1 MMREYLK
8 IGMFRGILRVS
19 DFNPKNVLVRDDGQL
34 VSIDEGDIGKRAAM
48 FGPKNRG
55 WLTKAAV
62 TKDTVRAVLAE
73 INSDKQAKKELIAR
87 TLRELK
93 FNGKVIGEVM
103 RLRQ

>member
-1 MMREYLK
+1 
-8 IGMFRGILRVS
+8 
-19 DFNPKNVLVRDDGQL
+19 
-34 VSIDEGDIGKRAAM
+34 M

-55 WLTKAAV
+55 WLTKAPV

-93 FNGKVIGEVM
+93 FNGKVIGEVFKNYN
-103 RLRQ
+103 RLEADLRAEGLI